1 MGSCPNTTHYYLQ
14 GRCEQDE
21 EVKCALCDP
30 PCNLNLYVEVQ
41 PCGSASGGK
50 NRVCVPKTLCLE
62 ASCPAGFFESAPC
75 TDPTGPKMCSPCSA
89 SCKPGEYI
97 KDQCSSTRDLVCA
110 PCTSDCVSA
119 PGVNGRVGNCSSGKD
134 VQDAVQCVFSSSIV
148 GQSCAQDEWLVKTL
162 TPAFPVLFMDDA
174 SILDSA
180 GSPLD
185 MMHPFRSDIS
195 ADGSKMVVL
204 GQMESLQPGR
214 RQTVIKVFSTTTG
227 NVLKYVY
234 PRNAFFNWLDVS
246 GSQRG
251 GINAS
256 IYPTASLL
264 EWDAIDVMFSS
275 DASSIYIVFNCTYD
289 FVGKCSLSLSSSSSS
304 SAEQVSSSDCTALG
318 QGGVLLQKQR
328 GSSSALYKGCVRT
341 AAQKMA
347 CLYDTFSS
355 FGVASASSSPAH
367 QIVVF
372 DERAGTSSLLLWNSN
387 ETVLTT
393 TTRLRPRSPPAWNSR
408 NSTLYF
414 VVSDPWISSE
424 YGLRYVSMDTQM
436 SSGYLI
442 KVQESLVLDF
452 HSLAFYNNMVV
463 LASDRWRVVTFAPL
477 AAVPSS
483 GVTMTPTEL
492 EQVAS
497 KGSFKDMAVLGGNKL
512 LLLSHAARSWMMY
525 THCAPCPAN
534 SFTPSGAVGVA
545 GINAC
550 KCKADFFGVLRRPV
564 VDICTRCRN
573 GATNLLLNDCPRG
586 MYKTNVP
593 CASDSPMDTT
603 CAPCR
608 SYCMAGTSGGIPGQ
622 YISSMCDG
630 KGTSPEVQ
638 CANCTKQCPDDD
650 QYMDPFVVCSGLD
663 TFDTRAGQ
671 ACKPCRK
678 ECPLSTYI
686 AGRCLRQNLP
696 DRDSTYCV
704 SCRACNAGEFL

>member
-1 MGSCPNTTHYYLQ
+1 
-14 GRCEQDE
+14 
-21 EVKCALCDP
+21 
-30 PCNLNLYVEVQ
+30 
-41 PCGSASGGK
+41 
-50 NRVCVPKTLCLE
+50 
-62 ASCPAGFFESAPC
+62 
-75 TDPTGPKMCSPCSA
+75 
-89 SCKPGEYI
+89 
-97 KDQCSSTRDLVCA
+97 
-110 PCTSDCVSA
+110 
-119 PGVNGRVGNCSSGKD
+119 VNGRVGNCSSGKD